1 MAELQTC
8 YYLRLNV
15 DDKPGVLA
23 KVSKVL
29 GDQRIS
35 ISSVIQKTVDDKAQT
50 AEIVIMTN
58 PAKEA
63 EMQRALKELE
73 RMASVKEIENFI
85 RVEA

>member
-1 MAELQTC
+1 MAELETC

-23 KVSKVL
+23 QVSKVL
-29 GDQRIS
+29 GDHSIS

-50 AEIVIMTN
+50 AEIVIMTH
-58 PAKEA
+58 PAKEV
-63 EMQRALKELE
+63 EMQQALKELE
-73 RMASVKEIENFI
+73 HLASVKEIGNFI